1 MIPVEISS
9 VRKSYGDLK
18 AVDGV
23 SFSVEEGEVF
33 ALVGPNGAGKTTL
46 IEILEGLRKRDE
58 GNVKVLGLDPWG
70 NGYVLH
76 RRIGVIP
83 QLFLGWK
90 LTQMRYCGK
99 WCWTIRLVFFLRTFL
114 VGRSRS
120 LVSRLHW

>member
-23 SFSVEEGEVF
+23 SFSVQEGEVF
-33 ALVGPNGAGKTTL
+33 ALLGPNGAGKTTL
-46 IEILEGLRKRDE
+46 IEILEGLRKRNE

-70 NGYVLH
+70 KGYVLH

-83 QLFLGWK
+83 QDFTFFDKANPREALEYYAALFGVE
-90 LTQMRYCGK
+90 
-99 WCWTIRLVFFLRTFL
+99 IDADEILREVVL
-114 VGRSRS
+114 DD
-120 LVSRLHW
+120 